1 MFAVVHVCDC
11 RMSASGSF
19 SVIFRF
25 RVCWIMNF
33 SVQPDCT
40 AKQKKKTCYYIL
52 FSHENVGYRRVSVR
66 ALTFFAVLYWL
77 NCRLL
82 CAAYIVVF
90 HFVVFL
96 SLAPNFTADRLSLF
110 HESQVRLVSFA
121 FFFYSEG
128 NCYTYFFSVGFGVT
142 LMLNAGWYKL
152 TWDMLALFSLGD
164 LLLWHATGASN
175 SIVYC
180 GKIKAHTQHSA

>member
-25 RVCWIMNF
+25 RVCWIINF

-128 NCYTYFFSVGFGVT
+128 NCYTYFFFGWLWCNINVKCWLVQAHMRHASAFFT
-142 LMLNAGWYKL
+142 GWFVVVACDERK
-152 TWDMLALFSLGD
+152 
-164 LLLWHATGASN
+164 
-175 SIVYC
+175 
-180 GKIKAHTQHSA
+180 